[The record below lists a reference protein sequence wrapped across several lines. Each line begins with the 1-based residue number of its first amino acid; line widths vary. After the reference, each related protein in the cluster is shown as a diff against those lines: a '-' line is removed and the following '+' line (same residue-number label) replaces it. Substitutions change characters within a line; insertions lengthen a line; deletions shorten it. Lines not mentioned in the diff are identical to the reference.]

1 MNKSITLTQLE
12 DFEKDFNR
20 DPAKRVA
27 QLAVTMNGV
36 NQSATDP
43 FTARRDR
50 FQFSVELKTG
60 HITSQKGSG
69 RCWMFAALNTMR
81 VEVMKKLN
89 LEDFEL
95 SQNYLLF
102 YDKLE
107 KSNYFLESILETL
120 DEPTNGRVIA
130 HLLGAPLNDGGQW
143 DMLCNLVDKYG
154 VVPKDAMPETACSS
168 STWEVTSYMTRK
180 LREFACTLRTGYS
193 EGKTVEQLRGMKETM
208 LCAIYNML
216 SIAFGNP
223 PKTFTFEARDKDK
236 KFIRDVNMTGRGF
249 YEKYIGWELSDYV
262 SLINATTADK
272 PFHRTFTVKFLGN
285 VKEGRPVKYL
295 NLPVEDLKR
304 AAIRQMQ
311 DGAPVW
317 FGCDVGKSS
326 TRKTGIMDL
335 MALRP
340 DQLFGVEF
348 GMDKAQ
354 RLDYGDSLMTHAMVF
369 QGVNLDENGNPD
381 RWKVENS
388 WGDEPGEKGYFV
400 MSDDWFTEYTYQ
412 VVVHKKY
419 LTDEQRAEL
428 DQAPIELE
436 PWDPMGSLA

>member
-60 HITSQKGSG
+60 HITNQKGSG

-154 VVPKDAMPETACSS
+154 VVPKDAMHETACSS

>member
-60 HITSQKGSG
+60 HITNQKGSG

-130 HLLGAPLNDGGQW
+130 HLLGAPLNAGGQW

-208 LCAIYNML
+208 LCSIYNML

-272 PFHRTFTVKFLGN
+272 PFHRTFTVKLLGN

>member
-60 HITSQKGSG
+60 HITNQKGSG

-208 LCAIYNML
+208 LCSIYNML

-272 PFHRTFTVKFLGN
+272 PFHRTFTVKLLGN

-419 LTDEQRAEL
+419 LTDEQRSEL